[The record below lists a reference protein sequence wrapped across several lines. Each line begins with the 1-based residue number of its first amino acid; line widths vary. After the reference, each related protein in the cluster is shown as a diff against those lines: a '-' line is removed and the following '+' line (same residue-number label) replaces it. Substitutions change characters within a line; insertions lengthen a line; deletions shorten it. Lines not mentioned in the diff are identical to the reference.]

1 MRGGGA
7 AVSRG
12 EMVWIAGAQNLSV
25 AVANWDWKFKNP
37 AHPSFHT
44 PKCVAI
50 RVATA
55 TVSHILFSV
64 FWSFTLMKL

>member
-1 MRGGGA
+1 MELTALNVKGV

-12 EMVWIAGAQNLSV
+12 EMVWIAGARNLSV

-44 PKCVAI
+44 PKSVVI
-50 RVATA
+50 NVATA
-55 TVSHILFSV
+55 TVNHILFSGN
-64 FWSFTLMKL
+64 